1 MNNEF
6 LEYITNNEDILY
18 AYCLPPELYNLQSG
32 LTKYVL
38 ITKEAYEIPH
48 KYKDLYII
56 HFPIQLYFKY
66 ITNCDITAWVL
77 ACLNKKYILKEHV
90 KIPISCNLSK
100 LRKNI
105 DTEVECFKALLD
117 DNATI
122 DDYKAVY
129 TKLYKYI
136 VFANQIVDN
145 HKIINYKILGSG
157 LTKIQNTDDI
167 LNTVTMVFM
176 PEYLKFFQKTNSI
189 WLRDL
194 LKKFEKK
201 HGK

>member
-1 MNNEF
+1 M
-6 LEYITNNEDILY
+6 
-18 AYCLPPELYNLQSG
+18 
-32 LTKYVL
+32 
-38 ITKEAYEIPH
+38 
-48 KYKDLYII
+48 
-56 HFPIQLYFKY
+56 
-66 ITNCDITAWVL
+66 
-77 ACLNKKYILKEHV
+77 
-90 KIPISCNLSK
+90 
-100 LRKNI
+100 
-105 DTEVECFKALLD
+105 ECFKALLD

-189 WLRDL
+189 
-194 LKKFEKK
+194 
-201 HGK
+201 